1 MQGRTPI
8 ILLST
13 TAEAPEMQTLLPH
26 GNMMNLVALCLYEV
40 SWTKLIVA
48 LKNSTGLSGNGLV
61 RLHGRCCVSHQKRQ
75 REGNFDKS
83 GGKSNVPRASRPRTA
98 KAATVGAS
106 HSGGRT
112 PQKSPSRV

>member
-1 MQGRTPI
+1 M
-8 ILLST
+8 
-13 TAEAPEMQTLLPH
+13 
-26 GNMMNLVALCLYEV
+26 
-40 SWTKLIVA
+40 
-48 LKNSTGLSGNGLV
+48 
-61 RLHGRCCVSHQKRQ
+61 SHQKRQ

-98 KAATVGAS
+98 KAATVGAR